1 MIDSF
6 ADSLFLAQ
14 NIKVTYWL
22 TPVWILS
29 MGIAIGFL
37 LAILGLIKIWILQRI
52 PGLNSVASNRGS
64 FLVAGAIL
72 SAVYVA
78 LYVAFLYWY
87 LEGNVDFA
95 SSKIIFALCFVTP
108 FCCLLGFGAWN
119 LIAKRYIGELGGF
132 VSEGLIKWLNR
143 ICIAFTTFA
152 VLGVILGLYNG
163 FGFVKFVDEPLELM
177 DSLARVPFVGTTERE
192 YTIPPSSKSHT
203 GDKIDVSF
211 DGRELSFLTFLVD
224 EPIEVSTAEITPT
237 NNVVMR
243 VEPSDDATRIRQ
255 RSDGKGFAEN
265 KQIDHFYVNNVGNS
279 DATLRLGWKTKPAYS
294 EVIVIPVIAFC
305 VLVLY
310 LLCMILT
317 TSFPKIAAI
326 ALSTFKTEVSQ
337 PLFLLVTVLGSLF
350 IVLSI
355 YIPYN
360 TFGEDIKMYKDS
372 GLNLLRVMA
381 IFTAIW
387 AASKSVAE
395 EIEGRTALTVL
406 SKPVGRRQFILGKFS
421 GISMA
426 IGLMFLLL
434 GLWFVIWVAYKPV
447 YDGQES
453 NEQVVD
459 WTLSFIESFNVIPGL
474 VLCFLEAVVFVAI
487 SVAISTRLGI
497 LANFLICAA
506 IYVLGHLTPLL
517 VQSSY
522 ASFELVVVF
531 AQLVAIIFP
540 VLNHYDIQAAISTN
554 SAVPLEYIGWSFIY
568 TALYGAIAMLVALV
582 LFEDRDLA

>member
-1 MIDSF
+1 
-6 ADSLFLAQ
+6 
-14 NIKVTYWL
+14 
-22 TPVWILS
+22 